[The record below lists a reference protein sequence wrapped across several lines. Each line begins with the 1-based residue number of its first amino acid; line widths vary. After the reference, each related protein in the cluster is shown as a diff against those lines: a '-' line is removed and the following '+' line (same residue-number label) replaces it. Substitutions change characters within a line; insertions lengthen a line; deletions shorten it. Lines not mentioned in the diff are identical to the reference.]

1 MWGVRIW
8 EGWGVGP
15 NCGGWEVWGLWEW
28 GPEPHPPMGL
38 RPGRGVG
45 GLWGWDLAVGC
56 GAQLWDFGA
65 VVLRMGCG
73 AGELWGWGLDVGCGG
88 CEAQLWGLGGAV
100 GAGCGVRVLWCVGAV
115 WPRCGGVGDPTMGC
129 GDCGMLG
136 LWSLIVGC
144 RGCGVGVQLW
154 GMAAVGRGIAGGGTE
169 GVWGEM
175 GPWAVWGQG
184 PWRTGA
190 RAARAPGPE

>member
-115 WPRCGGVGDPTMGC
+115 
-129 GDCGMLG
+129 
-136 LWSLIVGC
+136 
-144 RGCGVGVQLW
+144 
-154 GMAAVGRGIAGGGTE
+154 
-169 GVWGEM
+169 
-175 GPWAVWGQG
+175 
-184 PWRTGA
+184 
-190 RAARAPGPE
+190 